1 MKNRFSHPPPN
12 SKGEVD
18 FEFSFAFQPIVDIHS
33 REIIS
38 YEALVRG
45 PRGEPSATVFA
56 QVTQNNFLKFDE
68 VCRRKAIYLASRLNI
83 PSQLNLNLTASSIYE
98 VDMSITA
105 TFHASIQ
112 SGIPI
117 DNIIFEVVETESLI
131 DHRNLLQY
139 LQIIQDFGF
148 KTAVDDFGAG
158 HSGLKLIVQYQPNY
172 IKLDRGLIRNIH
184 HDYVRQSV
192 FNGIAHICRRLHI
205 DIIAEGVETASEYH
219 WLQESGVRFF
229 QGYFF
234 ARPAFES
241 LPDVSHR
248 IFNL

>member
-1 MKNRFSHPPPN
+1 M
-12 SKGEVD
+12 
-18 FEFSFAFQPIVDIHS
+18 
-33 REIIS
+33 
-38 YEALVRG
+38 
-45 PRGEPSATVFA
+45 
-56 QVTQNNFLKFDE
+56 
-68 VCRRKAIYLASRLNI
+68 
-83 PSQLNLNLTASSIYE
+83 TASSIYE

-117 DNIIFEVVETESLI
+117 DNIIFEVVESESLI

-192 FNGIAHICRRLHI
+192 FNGIAQICRRLHI

-219 WLQESGVRFF
+219 WLQEAGVRFF